1 MHFMLYYEPGHA
13 AMEAVVANLLEM
25 GEVAMVCQNGIWGLR
40 FADMVERNGT
50 DYSIKQ
56 PANWSLNQAIYQ
68 DLITDQPS
76 STSESKHEQILNLRR
91 NKPRH

>member
-1 MHFMLYYEPGHA
+1 MLYYEPGHA

-56 PANWSLNQAIYQ
+56 PAN
-68 DLITDQPS
+68 
-76 STSESKHEQILNLRR
+76 
-91 NKPRH
+91 